1 MIVISFVTLLTMK
14 CRCLMS
20 RKPLTIK
27 EESTNYIF
35 KVEVTTVKNAYINKQ
50 SSTLQKSPV
59 LYNVNKYK
67 Q

>member
-1 MIVISFVTLLTMK
+1 MVVISFVTLLTMK

-20 RKPLTIK
+20 RKPLTVK

-35 KVEVTTVKNAYINKQ
+35 KVEVTTKKNAYINKQ
-50 SSTLQKSPV
+50 SSMMQRSPV